1 MTKPRIQWIS
11 PDDPP
16 ESFPSVQSA
25 LSVPNGLLA
34 AGGDLAPERLVY
46 AYRHAI
52 FPWFD
57 SGQPILWWSP
67 DPRCVLVPGAFHIA
81 RRFRRSLRGSQF
93 RVSCNQSFANVINAC
108 AEQRVSAAGT
118 WITADMIE
126 AYITLHRLGWA
137 HSVEIW
143 HEHTLV
149 GGIYGLAIGKVF
161 FGESMFSRASDASK
175 VALLALCRH
184 LADHDFAV
192 IDCQMPSPHLLSL
205 GAELMPRD
213 EFTAL
218 LRSACVP
225 ATHFRKWPEV
235 EFSAEVLSAA

>member
-16 ESFPSVQSA
+16 ESFPSVQRA
-25 LSVPNGLLA
+25 LSIPNGLLA

-81 RRFRRSLRGSQF
+81 RRFRRSLRSCQF
-93 RVSCNQSFANVINAC
+93 RVSCNRSFADVINAC
-108 AEQRVSAAGT
+108 AEQRISTPGT
-118 WITADMIE
+118 WITAGMIE

-137 HSVEIW
+137 HSVEVW
-143 HEHTLV
+143 HERTLV

-184 LADHDFAV
+184 LAKHEFAL
-192 IDCQMPSPHLLSL
+192 IDCQMPSPHLLGL
-205 GAELMPRD
+205 GAQLMPRD
-213 EFTAL
+213 EFAAL
-218 LRSACVP
+218 LRTACVP
-225 ATHFRKWPEV
+225 AIHLTQWPEM
-235 EFSAEVLSAA
+235 EFAAELLGAA